1 LTLLLIKVCPAT
13 IKLTILFT
21 NNQSLGWA
29 PPKRENKALSTKEP
43 GGGAWAEKAKK
54 GGGHW
59 MNDKRGWI
67 EGKLEMSGVHKGICQ
82 IERERPDTTD
92 GMYSRYPI
100 SWIFGLVICGK
111 RTIS

>member
-1 LTLLLIKVCPAT
+1 
-13 IKLTILFT
+13 
-21 NNQSLGWA
+21 
-29 PPKRENKALSTKEP
+29 
-43 GGGAWAEKAKK
+43 
-54 GGGHW
+54 